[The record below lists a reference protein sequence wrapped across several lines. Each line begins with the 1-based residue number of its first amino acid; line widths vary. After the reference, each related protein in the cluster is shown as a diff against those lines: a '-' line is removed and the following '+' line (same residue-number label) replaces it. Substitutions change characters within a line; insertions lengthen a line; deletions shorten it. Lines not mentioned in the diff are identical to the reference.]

1 MNLDHHSLVID
12 CLIIWMFSVSM
23 IYVKPHDPVIKKAF
37 LGYSLSPLWDL
48 TISSVV
54 KGTILWV
61 TEELKCFI

>member
-1 MNLDHHSLVID
+1 MSNHMVQL
-12 CLIIWMFSVSM
+12 
-23 IYVKPHDPVIKKAF
+23 IKKAF

-48 TISSVV
+48 NISSVV